1 MGCGCQDVQ
10 LRNKKKKGKFK
21 REIVFAFSEKP
32 MASIPNLRNGGGI
45 LKFKTNSFL
54 KNQIGSDSPTNK
66 KRESEIP
73 RPIRSTKFSK
83 TQGIRVMHR
92 VQAPCRQAYK

>member
-32 MASIPNLRNGGGI
+32 MASIPNLRNGGGDFEI
-45 LKFKTNSFL
+45 QNEFISQK
-54 KNQIGSDSPTNK
+54 SD
-66 KRESEIP
+66 R
-73 RPIRSTKFSK
+73 IRFT
-83 TQGIRVMHR
+83 
-92 VQAPCRQAYK
+92 YK